1 MNFRVE
7 LIILVFSVLFCDACE
22 APGLQKA
29 LFVNFVVV
37 FFESCVAY
45 IYRRLL
51 VRNILAKRSHI
62 AAFNLAG
69 WLLRADY
76 LKRLFLLRE
85 LLEDF
90 VLKQEVAT
98 ALAARFEAF
107 DTFEIS
113 LRDDQLFLSFA
124 LIVVFVVAVVII
136 FIQGGLLIGLLH
148 LQFFHDIDCD
158 FGLHRFWL
166 LDLRLLRLD
175 FYLLNLLI
183 CLFISDG
190 ILSILFQGFLLFG
203 GALL

>member
-1 MNFRVE
+1 MNFWVE
-7 LIILVFSVLFCDACE
+7 LIILVISVLFCDACE

-51 VRNILAKRSHI
+51 VSNILAKRSHI

-113 LRDDQLFLSFA
+113 LRDDQLFISFA
-124 LIVVFVVAVVII
+124 LIVVAVAMI
-136 FIQGGLLIGLLH
+136 FTLGGLLIGLLH

-190 ILSILFQGFLLFG
+190 ILSIFLQGFLLFG
-203 GALL
+203 GALP